1 MGNSSDAMRR
11 FTIIGAFILLV
22 AGLIWWRVQP
32 QSSTVISSANPLV
45 NPPSVRPQTPSQPQ
59 TIFPSDSSN
68 TTSEAVE
75 TPIQQRP
82 VVARET
88 AAQQQVDQV
97 TFLLRDYRL
106 ALSQNPIGTNAEITA
121 ALLGN
126 NLKQMRLE
134 IPEGSTVKNNELCDP
149 WGTAYFF
156 HQINQSTMEIRSA
169 GPDRTMW
176 TSDDLIAR

>member
-1 MGNSSDAMRR
+1 MRK
-11 FTIIGAFILLV
+11 FIAIGAFVLLV
-22 AGLIWWRVQP
+22 VGLLWWRAKP
-32 QSSTVISSANPLV
+32 RFSKEIDPAIKSANP
-45 NPPSVRPQTPSQPQ
+45 PSLRPSKPSQPQ
-59 TIFPSDSSN
+59 TVFPSDSSN
-68 TTSEAVE
+68 ESDNPIE
-75 TPIQQRP
+75 TVDSPTQHRP

-97 TFLLRDYRL
+97 SFVLRDFRL

-126 NLKQMRLE
+126 NLKQARFE
-134 IPEGSTVKNNELCDP
+134 IPEGSTVKDNELCDP

-156 HQINQSTMEIRSA
+156 HQISHNIMEIRSA
-169 GPDRTMW
+169 GPDRAMW

>member
-1 MGNSSDAMRR
+1 MRK
-11 FTIIGAFILLV
+11 FIVIGAFVLLV
-22 AGLIWWRVQP
+22 VGLLWWRAQP
-32 QSSTVISSANPLV
+32 RFSTEIDPATNSANL
-45 NPPSVRPQTPSQPQ
+45 PSVRSSIPSQPQ

-68 TTSEAVE
+68 ESDNPNE
-75 TPIQQRP
+75 TVDAPIQHRP
-82 VVARET
+82 VSARET

-97 TFLLRDYRL
+97 SFVLRDFRL

-126 NLKQMRLE
+126 NLKQVRFE
-134 IPEGSTVKNNELCDP
+134 IPEGSTVKDNELCDS

-156 HQINQSTMEIRSA
+156 HQISHSTMEIRSA
-169 GPDRTMW
+169 GPDRAMW